1 MALTSGDI
9 KLFFSGGSANNDPD
23 QSLGGD
29 ISSYYIPSNR
39 LFDNVS
45 GTQSLS
51 GYVDYRCIYFNNIS
65 STDTLY
71 NAGVFVSNEVAGGS
85 TVSIGIEVNNE
96 RQDIYIT
103 NAASV
108 ATGSIIMQFYDFFT
122 DTETQFTVVH
132 SPTISTWA
140 SNFQT
145 AIRAISGLEDVTV
158 SGSFLGT
165 TAYFSVNFLGTS
177 AKRYFET
184 LELVSLS
191 QEFLDVSATLS
202 IQKISDGGPKLKTA
216 NQIASEIIPP
226 TNVVFVSTSYSSTLS
241 IGDLKPSEYFPVWIK
256 RTVSGN
262 TIAIDN
268 DGFTIRLKGE
278 IL

>member
-1 MALTSGDI
+1 MALTSSDI
-9 KLFFSGGSANNDPD
+9 KLFFSGGSANSDPD
-23 QSLGGD
+23 QSLGGE

-45 GTQSLS
+45 GTQSAN
-51 GYVDYRCIYFNNIS
+51 GYVDYRCVYFNNIS
-65 STDTLY
+65 GVDTLY
-71 NAGVFVSNEVAGGS
+71 NAGVFVNAEVSGGGVI
-85 TVSIGIEVNNE
+85 TIGIEVNNE

-108 ATGSIIMQFYDFFT
+108 ATGSMIMQFYDFFT
-122 DTETQFTVVH
+122 DTDIQFTITH
-132 SPTISTWA
+132 NSTISTWA

-145 AIRAISGLEDVTV
+145 AIQSISGLEDVTV

-165 TAYFSVNFLGTS
+165 TAYFSVNFLGSS
-177 AKRYFET
+177 AKRFYET
-184 LELVSLS
+184 LELVSFS
-191 QEFLDVSATLS
+191 QEFLDVNASLS

-216 NQIASEIIPP
+216 NLIASEIIAPN
-226 TNVVFVSTSYSSTLS
+226 NVVFVSTSSSSTLS
-241 IGDLKPSEYFPVWIK
+241 IGDLKPSEFFPVWIK

-262 TIAIDN
+262 TTAIDN